1 MSQWAV
7 WQMQSRG
14 CDYDY
19 TLEETPDPGKPRPH
33 GRPGGEVECALPQR
47 PLVSRGKVT
56 RESEVV
62 FVGAQSRRTCTKCR
76 FWSWLRP
83 QRAVCCGQDAEGVLV
98 CSSVKQVLALLVG
111 GRRWTAGL
119 SDQLLGPKSIY
130 RWVESRH
137 VPATSPRP
145 RTMAR
150 SHVYCWPQRS
160 T

>member
-33 GRPGGEVECALPQR
+33 GRPSGEVECALPQR

-76 FWSWLRP
+76 FWSWLGP
-83 QRAVCCGQDAEGVLV
+83 QRAVCCGQEQKV
-98 CSSVKQVLALLVG
+98 S
-111 GRRWTAGL
+111 
-119 SDQLLGPKSIY
+119 
-130 RWVESRH
+130 
-137 VPATSPRP
+137 
-145 RTMAR
+145 
-150 SHVYCWPQRS
+150 
-160 T
+160 